1 MQEDISR
8 KCVCV
13 CVCVCVCTCT
23 SLVYCIVSECTVTCV
38 QFVQQPPSPAS
49 LLPFKLRTTGQSR
62 VSSSEL
68 KSKLKAQPHMANVFR
83 FLAMCTLA
91 LLAASPPPPVAS
103 SGPCT
108 EWLNMCGAS
117 NASAPD
123 CCSGSICDV
132 QTQCPSG
139 ARPPPGSRCGPTVDP
154 SQCHFC
160 QPPAPPPH
168 PTGCG
173 KAGAACSTSTPC
185 CENEGRCPSFLG
197 CMNKVC
203 RFMPPPSQPP
213 TL

>member
-1 MQEDISR
+1 MAPVEGERGRCRPRRHGSR
-8 KCVCV
+8 
-13 CVCVCVCTCT
+13 
-23 SLVYCIVSECTVTCV
+23 
-38 QFVQQPPSPAS
+38 PMPATRT
-49 LLPFKLRTTGQSR
+49 PRGPCELRTQLCTTGQSDAR
-62 VSSSEL
+62 PSEL
-68 KSKLKAQPHMANVFR
+68 KLVRRRQMASVFR
-83 FLAMCTLA
+83 FLAVCTLA
-91 LLAASPPPPVAS
+91 LLAAAPPPPVASS

-108 EWLNMCGAS
+108 EWLNVCGAS

-132 QTQCPSG
+132 QSQCPSG